1 MFIFLVVEGQIY
13 EIILQNKNYLL
24 TMTTK
29 LFNKLVISSLNFYML
44 RFVFLAILF
53 LSAPYFTRA
62 QGNYKLSF
70 YGQSGKTFERL
81 ENKNFKSK
89 DRALIEV
96 DKLKFKKIKKGHV
109 LSAIDSIEWRDKV
122 GIVYFYLGPQFKN
135 VKIEIE
141 EKDEYLIRK
150 IPRLRERSLLNTSFS
165 SQEIAEILTK
175 TASYLEN
182 NGYPFAKVQ
191 LDIEEIH
198 PDSTSAKLK
207 IEKGPLIEIK
217 EVHIKGESKI
227 GQKYVE
233 NIIGIKAGDRYNEYR
248 LRKISNLIDQV
259 VFLSEIKPHEILFT
273 PDGAEVFMYLE
284 SSPVSL
290 LNGVVG
296 IQPDPVSGDN
306 VITGD
311 VRLKLQN
318 ILNRGELLDLN
329 WRSLQ
334 PQTTDLRTKLNYPFL
349 FSSPFGVDGRFELY
363 QRDSTFLTTNA
374 NLGIQYFM
382 RGGNY
387 LKVFYEAE
395 NTNLLTGSSGASGS
409 SNLGLPSND
418 LASVSSNKYGL
429 GIFRRQIDYLPNPS
443 RGLEFEIDGLIG
455 RRSSRKPESDSS
467 EITTTF
473 SFRSDINWFLPLAK
487 RHVLRI
493 ANRTRIYY
501 APDVF
506 VNELYRFGGLMTQ
519 RGFDEEELF
528 ASSLNTTTIEYRF
541 LVDKNSHAFL
551 YYDQSFYENNAD
563 SYYQDN
569 PFGVGAGFSF
579 GTNIG
584 VFSISYGLGKQFD
597 NPMLLRN
604 GKVHFGYVSFF

>member
-1 MFIFLVVEGQIY
+1 MRAQKTY
-13 EIILQNKNYLL
+13 
-24 TMTTK
+24 
-29 LFNKLVISSLNFYML
+29 SLNF
-44 RFVFLAILF
+44 
-53 LSAPYFTRA
+53 
-62 QGNYKLSF
+62 N
-70 YGQSGKTFERL
+70 GKTTKAIKRL

-89 DRALIEV
+89 EKAYKAV
-96 DKLKFKKIKKGHV
+96 NKLRYKKIKKGHV
-109 LSAIDSIEWRDKV
+109 LSAVDSIHWNGTLGNV
-122 GIVYFYLGPQFKN
+122 FFYVGPQYDQLAINIDK
-135 VKIEIE
+135 
-141 EKDEYLIRK
+141 KDEYLIRK
-150 IPRLRERSLLNTSFS
+150 IPRIREKALLSTNFTSAD
-165 SQEIAEILTK
+165 IADILKK
-175 TASYLEN
+175 TTLYLEN

-191 LDIEEIH
+191 LIVETLN
-198 PDSTSAKLK
+198 PASASARLQ
-207 IEKGPLIEIK
+207 IDKGPMVEIK

-227 GQKYVE
+227 GQKYIE
-233 NIIGIKAGDRYNEYR
+233 NTIGIKAGDRYNEER
-248 LRKISNLIDQV
+248 LRKISNLVDQV
-259 VFLSEIKPHEILFT
+259 VFLNEIKPHEILFT
-273 PDGAEVFMYLE
+273 PEGAEVFLYLE

-374 NLGIQYFM
+374 NLGVQYFM

-387 LKVFYEAE
+387 LKVFFEAE
-395 NTNLLTGSSGASGS
+395 NSNLLTGGTNASGS

-429 GIFRRQIDYLPNPS
+429 GIFRSQIDYLPNPS
-443 RGLEFEIDGLIG
+443 RGLTFEVDGLVG
-455 RRSSRKPESDSS
+455 RRSSRKPGVDSS
-467 EITTTF
+467 EVTTTF
-473 SFRSDINWFLPLAK
+473 SLRSDINWFLPLTK

-493 ANRTRIYY
+493 ANRTRVYY

-563 SYYQDN
+563 NYYRDN